1 MKKRHPATDGGGGCT
16 TISRSDPLPH
26 FYRTSLTYPP
36 SIALQ
41 SPENPFQMAAPHS
54 LITPSLRGIDQ
65 LIDRHREDDER
76 ADGSFCK
83 RSAREEAGAANHLEH
98 LFICLPMKSFLRE
111 SPQL

>member
-1 MKKRHPATDGGGGCT
+1 MHHDIPFGPFATFLSYIPHLPSLDRT
-16 TISRSDPLPH
+16 TITR
-26 FYRTSLTYPP
+26 
-36 SIALQ
+36 
-41 SPENPFQMAAPHS
+41 EPFQMAAPHS
-54 LITPSLRGIDQ
+54 HITPSLRGMRGIDQ

-76 ADGSFCK
+76 ADGSFCE